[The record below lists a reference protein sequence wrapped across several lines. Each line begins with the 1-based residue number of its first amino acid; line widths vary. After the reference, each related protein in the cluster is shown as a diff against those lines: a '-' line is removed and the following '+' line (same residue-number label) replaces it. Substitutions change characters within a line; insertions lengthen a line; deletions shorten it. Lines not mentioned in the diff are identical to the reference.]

1 MIPSA
6 KSTTHKI
13 TPIKMNSIIFS
24 LTLSLFLFSCTN
36 NKIAISQESNIETIN
51 QDSIRNEITSK
62 LNQKKQIIIGA
73 SQTEKYFDL
82 IKNKR
87 VGMIV
92 NHTSVIYNN
101 TDSIHL
107 VDFLLK
113 NNDENKIN
121 IQTIFAPEHGFR
133 GTASAG
139 ETIKNGKDTK
149 TGIDIISL
157 YGKNKKPTKEQLENI
172 DILIFDIQDVGARFY
187 TYISTMHYCMEAAA
201 ENNKQIIILDRP
213 NPNGFYVDGCIREEK
228 YKSFVGMHPIP
239 IVHGLTVGEL
249 AKMIEGE
256 KWLEN
261 QNQLGENLKVIS
273 CQNYSHKDNYTL
285 NIAPSPNLPTQ
296 NSILFYPSLC
306 LFEGTTMSVGRGTDS
321 PFELVGH
328 PNFPDNDFITSF
340 TPKPNEGAKNPPFE
354 NQLCYGKDYKVWKLE
369 SNFSLKPILEFYKIM
384 KDKNLDGKKDNFF
397 NSYFNT
403 LAGND
408 KLQSQIKEELTEEEI
423 KATWQKS
430 LENYKIMRK
439 KYLLYNDFE

>member
-1 MIPSA
+1 
-6 KSTTHKI
+6 
-13 TPIKMNSIIFS
+13 MNLIIFS
-24 LTLSLFLFSCTN
+24 LSIFSLLLFSCTN
-36 NKIAISQESNIETIN
+36 NRVVISQESNTSIIN
-51 QDSIRNEITSK
+51 QDSIKKETTSNF
-62 LNQKKQIIIGA
+62 NQKKQIIIGA
-73 SQTEKYFDL
+73 AQTEKYFDL

-92 NHTSVIYNN
+92 NHTSVIYNDN
-101 TDSIHL
+101 DSIHL
-107 VDFLLK
+107 VDFLLQ
-113 NNDENKIN
+113 NNSENQIN

-172 DILIFDIQDVGARFY
+172 DVLIFDIQDVGARFY

-213 NPNGFYVDGCIREEK
+213 NPNSFYIDGCIRKEK

-261 QNQLGENLKVIS
+261 DKKEKILLGDNLKVIS
-273 CQNYSHKDNYTL
+273 NKNYSHKDNYTL

-296 NSILFYPSLC
+296 NSILLYPSLC
-306 LFEGTTMSVGRGTDS
+306 LFEGTTMSVGRGTDF
-321 PFELVGH
+321 PFEVVGH
-328 PNFPDNDFITSF
+328 PNFPKENSTISF
-340 TPKPNEGAKNPPFE
+340 TPTPNEGAKYPPFE
-354 NQLCYGKDYKVWKLE
+354 NKLCYGIDYQTQKLE
-369 SNFSLKPILEFYKIM
+369 NHFSLKPIIEFYQIM
-384 KDKNLDGKKDNFF
+384 KDKGKKDDFF

-403 LAGND
+403 LAGNE
-408 KLQSQIKEELTEEEI
+408 KLQAQIKEGLTEQEI
-423 KATWQKS
+423 KATWQKD
-430 LENYKIMRK
+430 LEDYKKTRK
-439 KYLLYNDFE
+439 KYLLYEDFE

>member
-1 MIPSA
+1 
-6 KSTTHKI
+6 
-13 TPIKMNSIIFS
+13 MNSIIFS
-24 LTLSLFLFSCTN
+24 LSIFSLLFFSCTN
-36 NKIAISQESNIETIN
+36 NKIAISKDENNRKAIN
-51 QDSIRNEITSK
+51 QDSITQEITSNV
-62 LNQKKQIIIGA
+62 NQKNQIIIGA
-73 SQTEKYFDL
+73 AQTEKYFDL

-92 NHTSVIYNN
+92 NHTSVIYND

-113 NNDENKIN
+113 NSLENDIK

-157 YGKNKKPTKEQLENI
+157 YGKNKKPTKEQLQNI
-172 DILIFDIQDVGARFY
+172 DVLIFDIQDVGARFY

-239 IVHGLTVGEL
+239 IVHGLTVAEL

-261 QNQLGENLKVIS
+261 DKKEKVQLGENLKIIA

-285 NIAPSPNLPTQ
+285 TIVPSPNLPTQ
-296 NSILFYPSLC
+296 NSILLYPSLC
-306 LFEGTTMSVGRGTDS
+306 LFEGTTISIGRGTDF
-321 PFELVGH
+321 PFEVTGH
-328 PNFPDNDFITSF
+328 PNFVKEKSTISF
-340 TPKPNEGAKNPPFE
+340 TPQSNEGAKYPPFE
-354 NQLCYGKDYKVWKLE
+354 NNLCYGIDYQTQKLE
-369 SNFSLKPILEFYKIM
+369 SNLSLKPILDFYQIM
-384 KDKNLDGKKDNFF
+384 KDKLVDKDKKDTFF

-408 KLQSQIKEELTEEEI
+408 KLQTQIKEGLTEQEI
-423 KATWQKS
+423 KKTWQKE
-430 LENYKIMRK
+430 LEEYKIMRK
-439 KYLLYNDFE
+439 KYLLYEDFE

>member
-1 MIPSA
+1 M
-6 KSTTHKI
+6 KLI
-13 TPIKMNSIIFS
+13 TFSIIF
-24 LTLSLFLFSCTN
+24 LSSFFFSCTN
-36 NKIAISQESNIETIN
+36 NKITISQESNI
-51 QDSIRNEITSK
+51 QSIIQNSTSK
-62 LNQKKQIIIGA
+62 EIIPKSNQKKQLIIGA
-73 SQTEKYFDL
+73 TQTEKYFDL

-92 NHTSVIYNN
+92 NHTSMLYQENDTV
-101 TDSIHL
+101 HL
-107 VDFLLK
+107 VDFLLQ
-113 NNDENKIN
+113 NKIN

-157 YGKNKKPTKEQLENI
+157 YGKNKKPTKEQLKNI

-213 NPNGFYVDGCIREEK
+213 NPNGFYIDGSIREEK

-239 IVHGLTVGEL
+239 IVHALTVGEL

-256 KWLEN
+256 KWL
-261 QNQLGENLKVIS
+261 QNDKKEIIQLGENLKIIS

-296 NSILFYPSLC
+296 NSILLYPSLC
-306 LFEGTTMSVGRGTDS
+306 LFEGTKMSVGRGTDF
-321 PFELVGH
+321 PFEVVAH
-328 PNFPDNDFITSF
+328 PNFPQKTASISF
-340 TPKPNEGAKNPPFE
+340 TPKPNEGAKYPPFK
-354 NQLCYGKDYKVWKLE
+354 NKICYGIDYQNQKLE
-369 SNFSLKPILEFYKIM
+369 SNFSLKPILEFYQIM
-384 KDKNLDGKKDNFF
+384 KNENLEGKKDIFF

-403 LAGND
+403 LVGND
-408 KLQSQIKEELTEEEI
+408 KLQNQIKEGLTEQEI
-423 KATWQKS
+423 KQTW
-430 LENYKIMRK
+430 LEGLDNYKIIRK
-439 KYLLYNDFE
+439 KYLLYKDFE

>member
-1 MIPSA
+1 
-6 KSTTHKI
+6 
-13 TPIKMNSIIFS
+13 MNASLFYIFS
-24 LTLSLFLFSCTN
+24 LFVLFFSCTN
-36 NKIAISQESNIETIN
+36 NKVAISQENKTQISSP
-51 QDSIRNEITSK
+51 QDSIKPEVISNPIP
-62 LNQKKQIIIGA
+62 KKQIIIGA
-73 SQTEKYFDL
+73 AQTSKYFDL

-92 NHTSVIYNN
+92 NHTSVIY
-101 TDSIHL
+101 TEKDSIHL
-107 VDFLLK
+107 VDYLLR
-113 NNDENKIN
+113 NNNENNIN

-157 YGKNKKPTKEQLENI
+157 YGKNKKPTKEQLSTI
-172 DILIFDIQDVGARFY
+172 DVLIFDIQDVGTRFY

-239 IVHGLTVGEL
+239 IVHGLTVAEL

-261 QNQLGENLKVIS
+261 DKKQKIQLGENLKIIS

-285 NIAPSPNLPTQ
+285 TIAPSPNLPTQ
-296 NSILFYPSLC
+296 NSILLYPSLC
-306 LFEGTTMSVGRGTDS
+306 LFEGTTMSVGRGTDF
-321 PFELVGH
+321 PFEVVGH
-328 PNFPDNDFITSF
+328 PSFPQQNATISF
-340 TPKPNEGAKNPPFE
+340 TPTPNEGAKSPPFE
-354 NQLCYGKDYKVWKLE
+354 NTLCYGIDYQTQKLE
-369 SNFSLKPILEFYKIM
+369 SNFSLQPMLEFYQLM
-384 KDKNLDGKKDNFF
+384 KNENLEGKKDNFF

-408 KLQSQIKEELTEEEI
+408 KLQTQIKENLSEQEI
-423 KATWQKS
+423 KATWQEDLTK
-430 LENYKIMRK
+430 YKLMRK
-439 KYLLYNDFE
+439 KYLLYEDFE

>member
-1 MIPSA
+1 
-6 KSTTHKI
+6 
-13 TPIKMNSIIFS
+13 MNSI
-24 LTLSLFLFSCTN
+24 TVYLSLFSLLFFSCTN
-36 NKIAISQESNIETIN
+36 NKVAISQENKTEMVNQGSTKTEIISN
-51 QDSIRNEITSK
+51 SI
-62 LNQKKQIIIGA
+62 QPKQIIIGA
-73 SQTEKYFDL
+73 AQTSNYFDL

-87 VGMIV
+87 IGMIV
-92 NHTSVIYNN
+92 NHTSVIYKDN
-101 TDSIHL
+101 DSLHL
-107 VDFLLK
+107 VDYLLK
-113 NNDENKIN
+113 NNNENKIN

-157 YGKNKKPTKEQLENI
+157 YGKNKKPTKNQLENI
-172 DILIFDIQDVGARFY
+172 DVLIFDIQDVGARFY

-201 ENNKQIIILDRP
+201 EYNKQIIILDRP

-261 QNQLGENLKVIS
+261 DKKEKLQLGENLKIIT

-296 NSILFYPSLC
+296 NSVLLYPSLC
-306 LFEGTTMSVGRGTDS
+306 LFEGTTMSVGRGTDF
-321 PFELVGH
+321 PFEVVGH
-328 PNFPDNDFITSF
+328 PSFPQKIASISF
-340 TPKPNEGAKNPPFE
+340 TPKPNEGAKYPPFE
-354 NQLCYGKDYKVWKLE
+354 NKLCYGIDYQTQKLE
-369 SNFSLKPILEFYKIM
+369 SSFSLKPILEFYQMM
-384 KDKNLDGKKDNFF
+384 KDENLEGKKDNFF

-408 KLQSQIKEELTEEEI
+408 KLQTQIKEGLSEQKI
-423 KATWQKS
+423 KATWQKE
-430 LENYKIMRK
+430 LEEYKKMRK
-439 KYLLYNDFE
+439 KYLLYQDFE